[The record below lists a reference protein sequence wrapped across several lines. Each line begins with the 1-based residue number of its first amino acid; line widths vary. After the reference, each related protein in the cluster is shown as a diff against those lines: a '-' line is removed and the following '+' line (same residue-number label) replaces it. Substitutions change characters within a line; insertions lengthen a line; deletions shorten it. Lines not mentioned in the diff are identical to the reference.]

1 MRLEN
6 VRAVTDREKS
16 IRRQAHAKAILKGL
30 TMREVVFKALEL
42 WLNQDNEQ
50 QKVTEKE
57 VRHD

>member
-1 MRLEN
+1 MRPSN
-6 VRAVTDREKS
+6 EKEKD
-16 IRRQAHAKAILKGL
+16 IRRRVHAKAILKSL